1 MYDLDD
7 HEDVNDVDMVVKVR
21 MGCMHLVFINYFV
34 SSLTVS
40 LLAERTFVWIFL
52 ETRISF
58 KNTAGVYWGLL

>member
-7 HEDVNDVDMVVKVR
+7 HGDVNDVDMVVKVR

-40 LLAERTFVWIFL
+40 LLAERTFV
-52 ETRISF
+52 
-58 KNTAGVYWGLL
+58 